1 MKNVF
6 IAIGGSGTKVAEA
19 LVRLLAVGFPTRG
32 DERGN
37 LTSAG
42 DYLEIWRV
50 DPDRSSGASQDLNE
64 ALKEYRKLQ
73 SCLSDSDET
82 RTLAQSRWAMDIET
96 NVRHLDPLDLPQEGE
111 QDNAIKTLRGVL
123 DSRHNRNGQ
132 TVASSAGLLSAFY
145 ETKDLD
151 VQIDRGFYQKPFIGS
166 AVMSI
171 FAKSLEDD
179 STPGGRA
186 AGLTAFSSTPTN
198 FFLCGSLHGGTG
210 ACGVPVMANFL
221 KTRKDQ
227 NQGWGWRIGGCLVAP
242 YVTPPNPPFGSL
254 KEGERFNESDVNLYL
269 ERFGNEPAFAGM
281 SPEEKR
287 ELVKQILQGFYA
299 DPEDMEARAKQGLAF
314 YRDHSADY
322 FDELYLIGKPN
333 PNKLKT
339 WSNGG
344 ASQRNPLNS
353 AETAAAI
360 AALNFFAQANTGN
373 QKSYVIGSSLYD
385 VPADDMRLAHLP
397 SYKVGGAE
405 VDAEKVFLASSLLN
419 HLVLRQI
426 PWENIRA
433 SVKSFEL
440 CKFYDKKEK
449 NQVETDTENICFAE
463 ALRLISNSVFN
474 LIRVNEA
481 NAPTGWSVSDT
492 QEALKYFAADEKSAE
507 YKEVESNLKDGWLKK
522 AGANKLG
529 ASGVKLTTPEF
540 GKWCPPG
547 DQFTRGEYLRHVWAE
562 IFNRCQ
568 TQLGN

>member
-19 LVRLLAVGFPTRG
+19 LVRLLAVGFPTRK
-32 DERGN
+32 DENGN

-42 DYLEIWRV
+42 DSLQIWRV
-50 DPDRSSGASQDLNE
+50 DPDRSSGASEDLNQ
-64 ALKEYRKLQ
+64 ALQEYRKLQ
-73 SCLSDSDET
+73 SCLSDNDET

-96 NVRHLDPLDLPQEGE
+96 NVRYLDPLDLPQDGE
-111 QDNAIKTLRGVL
+111 QDNAVKTLRGVL
-123 DSRHNRNGQ
+123 DSRHSRNGQ
-132 TVASSAGLLSAFY
+132 SVNSSVSLLAPFY
-145 ETKDLD
+145 ESKDLD
-151 VQIDRGFYQKPFIGS
+151 VQIDRGFYQKPFIGA

-179 STPGGRA
+179 ATPGGRA
-186 AGLTAFSSTPTN
+186 AGLTAFSNTPTN

-221 KTRKDQ
+221 KIRKDQ
-227 NQGWGWRIGGCLVAP
+227 NQGWGWRIGGSLLAP
-242 YVTPPNPPFGSL
+242 YVTPPNPPFNSL
-254 KEGERFNESDVNLYL
+254 EEGRNFDESDINQYV
-269 ERFGNEPAFAGM
+269 ERYGNEAAFTGM
-281 SPEEKR
+281 TAEEKR

-322 FDELYLIGKPN
+322 FDELYLVGKPN
-333 PNKLKT
+333 PNKLKV

-344 ASQRNPLNS
+344 ATQKNPLNS
-353 AETAAAI
+353 AELVSAL

-385 VPADDMRLAHLP
+385 VPAESMRLGHLP

-405 VDAEKVFLASSLLN
+405 IDAEKVFLATALLN
-419 HLVLRQI
+419 HLVLQQI
-426 PWENIRA
+426 PWQNVRA
-433 SVKSFEL
+433 SVRDFAI
-440 CKFYDKKEK
+440 CRFYDGKESRI
-449 NQVETDTENICFAE
+449 NADQPNFVES
-463 ALRLISNSVFN
+463 LRMISNSLLN
-474 LIRVNEA
+474 LIRENKE
-481 NAPTGWSVSDT
+481 NAPTGWHATDT
-492 QEALKYFAADEKSAE
+492 QEVWKYLASDEISIKDIEKKLAKKMFGSEAKGENALGSSAAKF
-507 YKEVESNLKDGWLKK
+507 
-522 AGANKLG
+522 
-529 ASGVKLTTPEF
+529 TTLDF

-547 DQFTRGEYLRHVWAE
+547 DQFTRGEYLRHVWSE

>member
-6 IAIGGSGTKVAEA
+6 IAIGGSGTKVAEV
-19 LVRLLAVGFPTRG
+19 LVRLLSVGFPTRK
-32 DERGN
+32 DEHGN

-42 DYLEIWRV
+42 DHLQIWRV
-50 DPDRSSGASQDLNE
+50 DPDRSSGASQDLNQ
-64 ALKEYRKLQ
+64 ALQEYRKMQ
-73 SCLSDSDET
+73 SCLSDNDEV

-96 NVRHLDPLDLPQEGE
+96 SVRHLDPLDLPQEGE
-111 QDNAIKTLRGVL
+111 NDNAVKTLRGVL
-123 DSRHNRNGQ
+123 DSRHSRQGQ
-132 TVASSAGLLSAFY
+132 SVASSTALLAPFY
-145 ETKDLD
+145 EAKDLD

-186 AGLTAFSSTPTN
+186 AGLTAYSNTPTN

-227 NQGWGWRIGGCLVAP
+227 NPGWGWRIGGCLLAP
-242 YVTPPNPPFGSL
+242 YVTPPNPPFSSL
-254 KEGERFNESDVNLYL
+254 KEGERYNENEVNQYL

-281 SPEEKR
+281 TAEEKR

-322 FDELYLIGKPN
+322 FDELYLVGKPN

-344 ASQRNPLNS
+344 ATQKNPLNS
-353 AETAAAI
+353 AETVAAI
-360 AALNFFAQANTGN
+360 ASLNFFAQANTGN
-373 QKSYVIGSSLYD
+373 QKSYVIGSSAAD
-385 VPADDMRLAHLP
+385 VPADDMRLGHLP
-397 SYKVGGAE
+397 SYKVGDTE

-419 HLVLRQI
+419 HLILQQI
-426 PWENIRA
+426 PWQNVRA
-433 SVKSFEL
+433 SVRDFEI
-440 CKFYDKKEK
+440 CKFYDGKESRI
-449 NQVETDTENICFAE
+449 NVDQQCFAE
-463 ALRLISNSVFN
+463 SLRMISSSLLN
-474 LIRVNEA
+474 LIRENKEQS
-481 NAPTGWSVSDT
+481 PTGWNAADT
-492 QEALKYFAADEKSAE
+492 QEIWKYLASDQLSIKNI
-507 YKEVESNLKDGWLKK
+507 ESKLAKK
-522 AGANKLG
+522 MFGSEAKGANTLG
-529 ASGVKLTTPEF
+529 ASAAKFTTLDF
-540 GKWCPPG
+540 GKWCPSG
-547 DQFTRGEYLRHVWAE
+547 DQFTRGEYLRHVWTE
-562 IFNRCQ
+562 IYNRCQ